1 MKKVFLRTV
10 QEFDFEEVAGHLL
23 VAGDLKGDCFACREI
38 GLDYLTAK
46 QCPQCG
52 TAFRYVASRQSK
64 TTGIAILS
72 SLKNKRPDLICIEL
86 DDVLH
91 FKNRER
97 AKELF
102 S

>member
-1 MKKVFLRTV
+1 MKNIFLRTV
-10 QEFDFEEVAGHLL
+10 REFDFEEVAGHLL
-23 VAGDLKGDCFACREI
+23 VAGDLKGDCFSCREI
-38 GLDYLTAK
+38 GLDYLTVK

-52 TAFRYVASRQSK
+52 IEFRYIASRQSK
-64 TTGIAILS
+64 IAGITALS
-72 SLKNKRPDLICIEL
+72 ALLKKRPDLICIEF
-86 DDVLH
+86 DDIMH